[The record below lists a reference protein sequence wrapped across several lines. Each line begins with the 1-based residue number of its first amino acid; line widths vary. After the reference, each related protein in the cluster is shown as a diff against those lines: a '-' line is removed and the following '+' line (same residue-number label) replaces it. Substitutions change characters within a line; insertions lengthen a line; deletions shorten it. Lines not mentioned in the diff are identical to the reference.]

1 MTNLNTVEIL
11 FCKVAVHLVKFAFKD
26 LKTTEKTPIKIK
38 ATLPICSTL
47 KHKRKGSTQENKC
60 RSWK

>member
-11 FCKVAVHLVKFAFKD
+11 FCKVAVHFVKFAFKD
-26 LKTTEKTPIKIK
+26 LKTTEKKNNIKNK

-47 KHKRKGSTQENKC
+47 KHKRKGSTHEIKC
-60 RSWK
+60 RS